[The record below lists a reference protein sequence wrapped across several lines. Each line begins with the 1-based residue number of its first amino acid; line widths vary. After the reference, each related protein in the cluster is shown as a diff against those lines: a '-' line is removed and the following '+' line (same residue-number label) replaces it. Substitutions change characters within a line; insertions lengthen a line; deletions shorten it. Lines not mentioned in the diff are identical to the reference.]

1 MKPRPRPGFLLVARR
16 EWRWLLHDRAALILI
31 FGVPIFAFVV
41 LTAVFS
47 HPVIR
52 GLGIVIVDADRSQT
66 SQAFVQQVAAS
77 PGLSIVERAGD
88 LSSAV
93 HAIRSGK
100 AIGAIYV
107 PAYFERDLR
116 AERRPQVVAFY
127 NQQFLTAAGVA
138 ASSLSDSLTAAV
150 RHAAA
155 RTAPKAATVGSLV
168 AETIVLVNPARNY
181 AQFLLR
187 ALLPMVLHVVIAI
200 SAGYAVGSEFRR
212 RSMRVWLA
220 CAGGNP
226 IVALAG
232 KLAPLFGIFFVF
244 MLSMPLLLE
253 GLLGISFKGD
263 VLMMVI
269 SGVLLIVGYLAL
281 GALLQLVVCDL
292 AVGLGL
298 TGLIVSPAFGYAG
311 IGFPTFGMNTF
322 AQLWSTALPL
332 RWYMAVLLG
341 QAARGLPVA
350 DSARPFAAL
359 AGLAVLYTL
368 LALFRLAAVGP
379 RLARS
384 SPAPEPVLMPPS
396 PRGLGGA
403 FTAEWRRVL
412 GIPGAFMLLVVGPLI
427 YGVYYPQPY
436 LNQILR
442 KIPIAV
448 VDNDLSELSRRI
460 VQTLDASGA
469 VRVAIRANT
478 YPEARAA
485 LDRGKAFAVVEIPP
499 GTERDVL
506 KGISVHVPIY
516 ADATYLFIFRTM
528 ATGIEL
534 AIDTLTLEL
543 AARGARPDGS
553 LVKAT
558 LASASPADVLLQP
571 IFNPVGGYASYIV
584 PAAFV
589 LILQQL
595 LLIGASLLTVLA
607 KAGPQGRPFTT
618 VLGRGVAH
626 LTIFV
631 PALAL
636 YFIVL
641 PRFYG
646 FSTLGQPL
654 QIFALASLFILAT
667 SFMGQAAGAWFK
679 HPETPTLI
687 FLGTSIPQLFLTG
700 FSWPREAIPQTVQ
713 AVGYIF
719 PSDFAIDGLVR
730 IDQLGANIWDV
741 AHDWQGL
748 WCLTI
753 IYFALAVFSAYVVKP
768 RERPWLEA
776 EVAA

>member
-1 MKPRPRPGFLLVARR
+1 MKPRPRPGFWLVARR
-16 EWRWLLHDRAALILI
+16 EWRWILHDRAALILI
-31 FGVPIFAFVV
+31 FGVPIFAFLV

-47 HPVIR
+47 QPVIR
-52 GLGIVIVDADRSQT
+52 GLGIVIVDADRSDA
-66 SQAFVQQVAAS
+66 SRAFVEEVSTS
-77 PGLSIVERAGD
+77 PGLSVVERASN
-88 LSSAV
+88 LASAV
-93 HAIRSGK
+93 RAIRSGN
-100 AIGAIYV
+100 AIGAVYV
-107 PAYFERDLR
+107 PADFERDLR

-127 NQQFLTAAGVA
+127 NQQFLTAAGIA
-138 ASSLSDSLTAAV
+138 SSSLSDSLAAATE
-150 RHAAA
+150 RAAA
-155 RTAPKAATVGSLV
+155 RAAPKAPTVGSLV

-187 ALLPMVLHVVIAI
+187 TLLPMVLHVVIAI

-212 RSMRVWLA
+212 RSMRAWLA

-232 KLAPLFGIFFVF
+232 KLAPLFGIFFMF
-244 MLSMPLLLE
+244 MLSAPLLLE

-263 VLMMVI
+263 VPMMVI
-269 SGVLLIVGYLAL
+269 AGSLLIIGYLAL
-281 GALLQLVVCDL
+281 GALFQLLVRDL
-292 AVGLGL
+292 AIGLGL
-298 TGLIVSPAFGYAG
+298 TGLVVSPAFGYAG
-311 IGFPTFGMNTF
+311 VGFPTFGMNAF
-322 AQLWSTALPL
+322 AQVWSAILPV

-341 QAARGLPVA
+341 QAARGLPLA
-350 DSARPFAAL
+350 ESARPFAAL
-359 AGLAVLYTL
+359 AALAVLYTL
-368 LALFRLAAVGP
+368 LAFLRMAAIEQRLTRSAPA
-379 RLARS
+379 LAPAS
-384 SPAPEPVLMPPS
+384 APPAPS
-396 PRGLGGA
+396 GLVGA

-412 GIPGAFMLLVVGPLI
+412 GMPGAFILLVLGPVI
-427 YGVYYPQPY
+427 YGIYYPQPY

-469 VRVAIRANT
+469 VNVAIRGNT
-478 YPEARAA
+478 LPLARAA

-506 KGISVHVPIY
+506 KGRTVHVPVY

-528 ATGIEL
+528 ATGIAV
-534 AIDTLTLEL
+534 AINTLSLEL
-543 AARGARPDGS
+543 SARGARTEGS

-558 LASASPADVLLQP
+558 LASTSPADILLQP

-595 LLIGASLLTVLA
+595 LLIGASLLTVVALRQPHGSA
-607 KAGPQGRPFTT
+607 FAT

-626 LTIFV
+626 LTIYL

-654 QIFALASLFILAT
+654 QIFALATLFTLAT
-667 SFMGQAAGAWFK
+667 SFMGQATGAWFK

-687 FLGTSIPQLFLTG
+687 FLGTSIPQLFLAG
-700 FSWPREAIPQTVQ
+700 FSWPREAIPKSVQ

-730 IDQLGANIWDV
+730 IDQLGAGLWEV
-741 AHDWQGL
+741 ARDWRGL

-753 IYFALAVFSAYVVKP
+753 IYFVLAVTSAHFVKP
-768 RERPWLEA
+768 RGRNA
-776 EVAA
+776 